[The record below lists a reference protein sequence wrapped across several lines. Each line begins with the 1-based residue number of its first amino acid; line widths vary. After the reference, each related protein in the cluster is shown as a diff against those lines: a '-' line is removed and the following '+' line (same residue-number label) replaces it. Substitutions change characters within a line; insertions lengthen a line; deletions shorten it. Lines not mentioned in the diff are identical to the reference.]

1 MSRKKRTRSGCQRC
15 RLRKIKC
22 DEGKPECGQCQAK
35 GYQCQSTW
43 LLKWEQDYH
52 SRGLAFGRTG
62 IWSKNNTNNT
72 NNDTTTI
79 THGPHWCRLPRIR
92 PYSFVNAT
100 VHRHHRVLTTA
111 RSHWPAPAPPDDT
124 SLTAVSSISTQPL
137 LLSGIR
143 DPLASTL
150 LSYYLQRLC
159 PLTVSSPTST
169 SPFATLVFPYSIS
182 SSPAVL
188 ESVLALSA
196 CHRAKQ
202 DASFKDPALRLAGT
216 VLRRLR
222 NRLKTEDATHVALDS
237 DTLVIMVMLCLFEI
251 INECDERWVVHLR
264 GARDVIRL
272 RRQAVLPWQHAAS
285 NATND
290 QLALFAETFFAY
302 QDILGRTAC
311 GEEPIFG
318 DDFWVSSHGV
328 SSNVTDPWLGCSP
341 ELVSILC
348 EITALSRRRAEDA
361 AVAHTTD
368 FHTTTASLEARLG
381 RLQQH
386 VTTQPDD
393 DVLQTSAELK
403 RLAAAFYLDCALRSA
418 HPFSPQSRLA
428 ISQILRLVS
437 LLLERHVTAG
447 LAWPIFVAAV
457 ELDPLEDL
465 PLWTDETLN
474 SAAVPCYGRPFVL
487 YALNRM
493 SGSSVSNV
501 SQTRTVIERVW
512 QSRDMETLQDGSGK
526 CPTPGQNDWE
536 RHVAPFCHGLS
547 LG

>member
-1 MSRKKRTRSGCQRC
+1 MPRRPANQTGTSRRKRTRSGCQRC

-22 DEGKPECGQCQAK
+22 DERKPECGQCRAK

-43 LLKWEQDYH
+43 PLKWEQDYL

-62 IWSKNNTNNT
+62 IWSKNNNNT
-72 NNDTTTI
+72 NTTATTTQD
-79 THGPHWCRLPRIR
+79 THWCRFPRIR

-100 VHRHHRVLTTA
+100 VHHHLVLTTA
-111 RSHWPAPAPPDDT
+111 RSNT
-124 SLTAVSSISTQPL
+124 SLTAVSSISNPPL
-137 LLSGIR
+137 FLPGIR

-150 LSYYLQRLC
+150 LSYYLQCLC

-169 SPFATLVFPYSIS
+169 SPFATLIFPYSVS

-202 DASFKDPALRLAGT
+202 DATFKDPALRLAGS

-222 NRLKTEDATHVALDS
+222 HRLKTEDTTQVALDS

-251 INECDERWVVHLR
+251 VNECDERWVVHLR
-264 GARDVIRL
+264 GARDLIRL
-272 RRQAVLPWQHAAS
+272 RSQVVLPCQHAPS
-285 NATND
+285 SATND
-290 QLALFAETFFAY
+290 ELALFAETFFAY
-302 QDILGRTAC
+302 QDVLGRTAC
-311 GEEPIFG
+311 GEEPIFA

-328 SSNVTDPWLGCSP
+328 SSDVTVWLGCSP
-341 ELVSILC
+341 ELISILC

-368 FHTTTASLEARLG
+368 FHTTTASLETRLG

-393 DVLQTSAELK
+393 DILQTSAELK
-403 RLAAAFYLDCALRSA
+403 RLAAAFYLHCALRSA
-418 HPFSPQSRLA
+418 HPFLPESRLA

-465 PLWTDETLN
+465 ALWTDETLN
-474 SAAVPCYGRPFVL
+474 SAVVPCYGRPFVL

-493 SGSSVSNV
+493 ARSSVSNV

-512 QSRDMETLQDGSGK
+512 QSRDMEALQDGSGK